1 MFGKDEP
8 DCRGPHGPLGSAR
21 LLSTGSCSGATAEV
35 GTVLPG
41 DLRGAAES
49 NGSGALRDAP
59 GRHRRAHRHRL
70 QKPLRGA
77 FFAVRQN
84 RTTLLFLS
92 RINGRLIP
100 VRVFI
105 GHLLQT
111 PRRRS
116 SPTSGREA
124 CSASISSRAKT
135 TARLGRKS
143 PPKRA
148 FLRQNTHPVP
158 PLYAA
163 SDGCFKASLRP
174 RQGPKRPE
182 KGVRTLKKE
191 EKTVFSRRTRIVRHL
206 QTPPAVGD
214 QDGAQTNGM
223 NFAQACATGLSTVH
237 LRAPSK
243 FSIFV

>member
-1 MFGKDEP
+1 MPRDGIGERID
-8 DCRGPHGPLGSAR
+8 
-21 LLSTGSCSGATAEV
+21 TAFRSPSE
-35 GTVLPG
+35 
-41 DLRGAAES
+41 
-49 NGSGALRDAP
+49 AL
-59 GRHRRAHRHRL
+59 
-70 QKPLRGA
+70 

-92 RINGRLIP
+92 RINGRLIH

-135 TARLGRKS
+135 TAGLGRKKS
-143 PPKRA
+143 PEA
-148 FLRQNTHPVP
+148 GVLRQNTHPVP

-163 SDGCFKASLRP
+163 SDGCFKASIRP

-191 EKTVFSRRTRIVRHL
+191 EKNRLLKKDADRPSLANASSSRRSGRDANKRDEFRASVLR
-206 QTPPAVGD
+206 
-214 QDGAQTNGM
+214 QDSAPLI
-223 NFAQACATGLSTVH
+223 FARLPK
-237 LRAPSK
+237 L
-243 FSIFV
+243 SIFV

>member
-21 LLSTGSCSGATAEV
+21 LLSTGSCSGSTAEV

-49 NGSGALRDAP
+49 SGSGALRDAP

-70 QKPLRGA
+70 QKPLRSA

-92 RINGRLIP
+92 CINGRLIP
-100 VRVFI
+100 VRVFV
-105 GHLLQT
+105 GHLLPT

-124 CSASISSRAKT
+124 CSASVSSRAKT
-135 TARLGRKS
+135 TAGLGRKKS
-143 PPKRA
+143 PEAGVFEAK
-148 FLRQNTHPVP
+148 
-158 PLYAA
+158 YAPCA
-163 SDGCFKASLRP
+163 AAVRRFRRLL
-174 RQGPKRPE
+174 QG
-182 KGVRTLKKE
+182 
-191 EKTVFSRRTRIVRHL
+191 IV
-206 QTPPAVGD
+206 QTPSG
-214 QDGAQTNGM
+214 
-223 NFAQACATGLSTVH
+223 S
-237 LRAPSK
+237 
-243 FSIFV
+243 